1 MSRYQLIIFDF
12 DGTLAITHPAI
23 ISCAIKTFQTFNI
36 KPPTEE
42 QIQSVIGVP
51 LAEAFTIFHPAIATE
66 EIPQWIET
74 YRLFYQTEGLLK
86 INLFSGVKQV
96 IHAAS
101 SEGLNLVI
109 VSVKHTKFLNLALK
123 ELKINSYF
131 DLVIGD
137 YGQTPIKPDSSVFY
151 SAIQPIYP
159 DIQSN
164 EVLVVGDSHVDLL
177 FAKNAG
183 LDVCWA
189 AYGYGDRAKCLALN
203 PTFVVNDI
211 SELISIIQKE

>member
-23 ISCAIKTFQTFNI
+23 ISCVIKTFQTFNI
-36 KPPTEE
+36 DPPDEE
-42 QIQSVIGVP
+42 KIRSVIGVT
-51 LAEAFTIFHPAIATE
+51 LAEAFPIFHPAIAPE
-66 EIPQWIET
+66 EIPTWIQT
-74 YRLFYQTEGLLK
+74 YRHFYQTEGLLK

-96 IHAAS
+96 VQAAS
-101 SEGLNLVI
+101 SEGLNLAI
-109 VSVKHTKFLNLALK
+109 VSVKHTKFLKLAVEK
-123 ELKINSYF
+123 LKINTDF

-137 YGQTPIKPDSSVFY
+137 DGQTPTKPDARLFHSV
-151 SAIQPIYP
+151 IQPIYP

-164 EVLVVGDSHVDLL
+164 EVLVFGDSHVDLM

-183 LDVCWA
+183 LDACWA
-189 AYGYGDRAKCLALN
+189 TYGYGDRAKCLALN

-211 SELISIIQKE
+211 SELISIIKS